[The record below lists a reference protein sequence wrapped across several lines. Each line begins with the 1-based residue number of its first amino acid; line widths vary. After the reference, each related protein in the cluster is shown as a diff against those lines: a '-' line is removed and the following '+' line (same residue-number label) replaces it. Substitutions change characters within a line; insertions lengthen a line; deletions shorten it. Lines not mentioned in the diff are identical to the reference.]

1 MEERQRE
8 GEKGVEGREGVRGER
23 VVGGGRADCCLDRT
37 GVSARVLQREIY
49 FKKVAQVVV
58 GLANLKSAGQACQA
72 ADRSRCC
79 IPERE
84 FLPQENWFFALMA
97 FN

>member
-8 GEKGVEGREGVRGER
+8 GEKGVEGREG
-23 VVGGGRADCCLDRT
+23 VGGGRADCCLDRT

-49 FKKVAQVVV
+49 FKKLAQVVV
-58 GLANLKSAGQACQA
+58 GLANLQSAGQACQA
-72 ADRSRCC
+72 ADRSCC
-79 IPERE
+79 CSPERE